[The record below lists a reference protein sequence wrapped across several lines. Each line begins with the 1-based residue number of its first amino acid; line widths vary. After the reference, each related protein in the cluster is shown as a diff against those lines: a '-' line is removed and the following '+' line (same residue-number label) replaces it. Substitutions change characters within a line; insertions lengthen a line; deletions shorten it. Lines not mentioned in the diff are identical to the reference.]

1 MFSNSRLVYCNKL
14 YCFDCFME
22 VIWKEYQSIGTPQNL
37 NIHYTDIKF
46 RWKDQ
51 ALAEHEE
58 MSRLF
63 KENRF
68 KFELERKNA
77 IEATINKVENKGHRK
92 NLRQLQKKW
101 DNILKNSG
109 SRHNRFVLI
118 QMLFWDQVNNNY
130 RPALNCLR

>member
-1 MFSNSRLVYCNKL
+1 MSYL
-14 YCFDCFME
+14 
-22 VIWKEYQSIGTPQNL
+22 ISIGLVLLSGLFSGLTIGLTGL
-37 NIHYTDIKF
+37 N
-46 RWKDQ
+46 
-51 ALAEHEE
+51 
-58 MSRLF
+58 
-63 KENRF
+63 

-130 RPALNCLR
+130 RPTLNCFR